1 MRYGP
6 SFGAFAM
13 LALPLSWPLE
23 NRQVVLIG
31 AGAWAIRKLTLLNRT
46 PAKVT
51 VFAPLA
57 DLADAHARWPEAVE
71 LADAALI
78 IVAFDDR
85 ALAEKGAALA
95 RKSSDFGGRAPLNV
109 VDFPDLSDFHVPAI
123 IDRGSL
129 SIGVATGGTAPV
141 LARETRRKI
150 EAAVPP
156 SDAEVAVF
164 ATALSPRLRELIPNT
179 DDRRRV
185 WENILQSPA
194 AELAR
199 TGKIDEA
206 VALALN
212 TIDAPRTGVVHLV
225 GAGPGDP
232 ELLTLKALRLLIE
245 ADVIVY
251 DRLVGDGIMDLAR
264 RDADRFYVGKE
275 RSNHSVPQ
283 EQIHELLVEQAR
295 LGRRVVRL
303 KGGDPFVFGRG
314 GEEVEALRAAGIEV
328 HITPGVTAA
337 LGCAASAAV
346 PLTHRDHAQSVTF
359 ITGHAKDGD
368 SDNNPLILDWSA
380 LSAPHHTLVVYMGV
394 ATSRIISGKLLA
406 HGRMPDTPALIIENG
421 TRPNERKT
429 LTHLGALADT
439 IAAVPPKGPTLVIIG
454 EVAALYQDQTAITG
468 VIEEAVRLNA

>member
-1 MRYGP
+1 MR
-6 SFGAFAM
+6 SFWCCAM
-13 LALPLSWPLE
+13 LALPLSWPLT

-31 AGAWAIRKLTLLNRT
+31 AGTWAIRKLSLLART
-46 PAKVT
+46 PAKIT
-51 VFAPLA
+51 IFAPLA
-57 DLADAHARWPEAVE
+57 DLAEALARWPEPAE
-71 LADAALI
+71 LSDAALI
-78 IVAFDDR
+78 IVAFEDR

-95 RKSSDFGGRAPLNV
+95 RTSRAPLNV

-150 EAAVPP
+150 EAAIPP
-156 SDAEVAVF
+156 SEAYVAEF
-164 ATALSPRLRELIPNT
+164 AEALSPHLRLLVPNT
-179 DDRRRV
+179 DDRRRI
-185 WENILQSPA
+185 WEDLLQSPA
-194 AELAR
+194 AERAR
-199 TGKIDEA
+199 LGRVPEA

-212 TIDAPRTGVVHLV
+212 NLADARPRAGVVHLV

-232 ELLTLKALRLLIE
+232 ELLTLRALRLLSE

-251 DRLVGDGIMDLAR
+251 DRLVGDGVMDLAR

-283 EQIHELLVEQAR
+283 DQIHELLVEQAR
-295 LGRRVVRL
+295 LGKRVVRL

-328 HITPGVTAA
+328 HITPGITAA

-346 PLTHRDHAQSVTF
+346 PLTHRDYAQSVTF

-368 SDNNPLILDWSA
+368 SDANPLMLDWSA

-394 ATSRIISGKLLA
+394 ATAKIISGKLMA
-406 HGRMPDTPALIIENG
+406 HGRMPDTPALVIENG
-421 TRPNERKT
+421 TRRNERRT
-429 LTHLGALADT
+429 LTKLDTLAKVVADS
-439 IAAVPPKGPTLVIIG
+439 PPKGPTLVIIG
-454 EVAALYQDQTAITG
+454 EVAALYHDKTAVITD
-468 VIEEAVRLNA
+468 VYERLNP

>member
-1 MRYGP
+1 MLYGP
-6 SFGAFAM
+6 SFGVYAM

-31 AGAWAIRKLTLLNRT
+31 AGAWATRKLTLLKRT

-57 DLADAHARWPEAVE
+57 DLAEALPRWPEAAE
-71 LADAALI
+71 LTDAALI
-78 IVAFDDR
+78 IVAFEDR

-95 RKSSDFGGRAPLNV
+95 RTSRAPLNV

-129 SIGVATGGTAPV
+129 SIGVATGGAAPV

-156 SDAEVAVF
+156 SETDVAAF

-179 DDRRRV
+179 DDRRRA
-185 WENILQSPA
+185 WETILQSPA

-199 TGKIDEA
+199 KGQIDEA
-206 VALALN
+206 VALALAN
-212 TIDAPRTGVVHLV
+212 VDAPRTGIVHLV

-232 ELLTLKALRLLIE
+232 ELLTLKALRLLSE

-251 DRLVGDGIMDLAR
+251 DRLVGDGVMDLAR

-283 EQIHELLVEQAR
+283 DQIHELLVEQAR
-295 LGRRVVRL
+295 LGKRVVRL

-368 SDNNPLILDWSA
+368 SDNNPLMLDWSA

-394 ATSRIISGKLLA
+394 ATSKIISGKLIA
-406 HGRMPDTPALIIENG
+406 HGRMPDTPALVIENG
-421 TRPNERKT
+421 TRPNERRT

-439 IAAVPPKGPTLVIIG
+439 IAANPPKGPTLVIIG
-454 EVAALYQDQTAITG
+454 EVAGLYQDQNAVTG
-468 VIEEAVRLNA
+468 VVEEAMRLNA